1 MNREKFKPS
10 GLPERQTLSNDTS
23 STPSDTTEQLRSPV
37 LGYYP
42 AEEQAML
49 EKGMAQLTDRP
60 VVHQALR
67 QALARRNSH
76 SGKEPVGGNNSDE
89 ASNDTAAATDTCASG
104 DSGR

>member
-1 MNREKFKPS
+1 MNGEKFRPS
-10 GLPERQTLSNDTS
+10 GLPEGQTLSSDA
-23 STPSDTTEQLRSPV
+23 STPSGATEQLRSPM

-49 EKGMAQLTDRP
+49 KKGMAQLTDRP

-67 QALARRNSH
+67 QALARRDSH

-89 ASNDTAAATDTCASG
+89 ASNDTAAIKTGAND
-104 DSGR
+104 DSDR

>member
-10 GLPERQTLSNDTS
+10 GLSERQTLSSDA
-23 STPSDTTEQLRSPV
+23 STPSGTTEQLRSPV

-67 QALARRNSH
+67 QALARRSDRF
-76 SGKEPVGGNNSDE
+76 GKEPAGGNNSDE
-89 ASNDTAAATDTCASG
+89 IGNTIAETDASG
-104 DSGR
+104 DSDR

>member
-10 GLPERQTLSNDTS
+10 DLPERQMLGNDTS
-23 STPSDTTEQLRSPV
+23 ALSGTTEQLRSPM

-49 EKGMAQLTDRP
+49 KKGMAQLTERP

-76 SGKEPVGGNNSDE
+76 PGKEPAGGNGGDEISNS
-89 ASNDTAAATDTCASG
+89 ATETGASG
-104 DSGR
+104 DSDR

>member
-23 STPSDTTEQLRSPV
+23 STPSGTTEQLRSPV

-60 VVHQALR
+60 IVHQALR
-67 QALARRNSH
+67 QALARRDSH

-89 ASNDTAAATDTCASG
+89 ASSDAAATIETGAND
-104 DSGR
+104 DSDR

>member
-10 GLPERQTLSNDTS
+10 GLPERQTLSSDA
-23 STPSDTTEQLRSPV
+23 STPSGTAEQLRSSV

-60 VVHQALR
+60 IVHQALR
-67 QALARRNSH
+67 RALARRDSH
-76 SGKEPVGGNNSDE
+76 SGKEPVGGNNSDK
-89 ASNDTAAATDTCASG
+89 ASSDTATATDTCASG
-104 DSGR
+104 DSDR

>member
-1 MNREKFKPS
+1 MNREKLKLS
-10 GLPERQTLSNDTS
+10 DLPEGQTLSSDA
-23 STPSDTTEQLRSPV
+23 STPSGTTEQLRSPM

-49 EKGMAQLTDRP
+49 KKGMAQLTDRP

-76 SGKEPVGGNNSDE
+76 SGKEPVGGNGGDEISNS
-89 ASNDTAAATDTCASG
+89 ATETGASG
-104 DSGR
+104 DSDR

>member
-1 MNREKFKPS
+1 MNREKLKS
-10 GLPERQTLSNDTS
+10 SDLPEGQTLGNDTS
-23 STPSDTTEQLRSPV
+23 VPSGTTEQLRSPI

-49 EKGMAQLTDRP
+49 KKGMAQLTDRP

-76 SGKEPVGGNNSDE
+76 SGKEPAGGNNRGE
-89 ASNDTAAATDTCASG
+89 IGNTIAETDASG
-104 DSGR
+104 DSDR

>member
-10 GLPERQTLSNDTS
+10 GLPERQALSSDAL
-23 STPSDTTEQLRSPV
+23 TPSGTTEQLGSPV

-67 QALARRNSH
+67 QALARRDSH
-76 SGKEPVGGNNSDE
+76 SGKEPAGGNNGDE
-89 ASNDTAAATDTCASG
+89 IGNTIAETDASG

>member
-10 GLPERQTLSNDTS
+10 GLPERQTLNSDA
-23 STPSDTTEQLRSPV
+23 STPSGTAEQLRSPV

-67 QALARRNSH
+67 QALARRDSH
-76 SGKEPVGGNNSDE
+76 SGKEPAGGNNSDE
-89 ASNDTAAATDTCASG
+89 IGNTIAETGASG
-104 DSGR
+104 DSDR

>member
-10 GLPERQTLSNDTS
+10 GLPERQTLSSDA
-23 STPSDTTEQLRSPV
+23 STPSGTAEQLRSPV

-60 VVHQALR
+60 IVHQALR
-67 QALARRNSH
+67 QALARRDSH

-89 ASNDTAAATDTCASG
+89 IGNTIAETDASG

>member
-10 GLPERQTLSNDTS
+10 DLPEGQTLGNDTS
-23 STPSDTTEQLRSPV
+23 APSDTTEQLRSPI

-49 EKGMAQLTDRP
+49 KKGMAQLTDRP

-76 SGKEPVGGNNSDE
+76 SGKEPTGGNNSDE
-89 ASNDTAAATDTCASG
+89 IGNTIAETDASG
-104 DSGR
+104 DSDR

>member
-10 GLPERQTLSNDTS
+10 GLPERQTLNSDA
-23 STPSDTTEQLRSPV
+23 STPSGTAEQLRSPV

-49 EKGMAQLTDRP
+49 KKGMAQLTDRP

-67 QALARRNSH
+67 QALARRDSH
-76 SGKEPVGGNNSDE
+76 SGKEPAGGNNSDE
-89 ASNDTAAATDTCASG
+89 ASNDATAATDTCASG
-104 DSGR
+104 DSDR

>member
-1 MNREKFKPS
+1 MNREKLKSSDLPEGQMLGNDTAAPS
-10 GLPERQTLSNDTS
+10 GA
-23 STPSDTTEQLRSPV
+23 TEQLRSPV

-49 EKGMAQLTDRP
+49 KKGMAQLTDRP

-76 SGKEPVGGNNSDE
+76 SGKEPVGGNNDNEIGSTI
-89 ASNDTAAATDTCASG
+89 ADTGTSG
-104 DSGR
+104 DSDR

>member
-10 GLPERQTLSNDTS
+10 GLPERQTLNSDA
-23 STPSDTTEQLRSPV
+23 STPSGTAEQLRSPV

-42 AEEQAML
+42 AEEQAVL

-60 VVHQALR
+60 IVHQALR
-67 QALARRNSH
+67 QALARCNSH

-89 ASNDTAAATDTCASG
+89 ASNDATAATDTCASG
-104 DSGR
+104 DSDR

>member
-10 GLPERQTLSNDTS
+10 GLPERQTLGSDA
-23 STPSDTTEQLRSPV
+23 STPSGTAEQLRSPV

-49 EKGMAQLTDRP
+49 KKGMAQLTDRP

-67 QALARRNSH
+67 QALARRDNH

-89 ASNDTAAATDTCASG
+89 ASNDATAATDTCASG
-104 DSGR
+104 DSDR

>member
-1 MNREKFKPS
+1 MNGEKFKPS
-10 GLPERQTLSNDTS
+10 GLPEGQTLSSDA
-23 STPSDTTEQLRSPV
+23 STPSGTTEQLRSPM

-49 EKGMAQLTDRP
+49 KKGMAQLTDRP

-67 QALARRNSH
+67 QALARRNSR
-76 SGKEPVGGNNSDE
+76 SGKEPAGGNNSDE

-104 DSGR
+104 DSDR

>member
-10 GLPERQTLSNDTS
+10 DLSEGQTLGNDTAA
-23 STPSDTTEQLRSPV
+23 PSGTTEQLRSPI

-60 VVHQALR
+60 IVHQALR
-67 QALARRNSH
+67 QALARRDSH
-76 SGKEPVGGNNSDE
+76 SGKEPVGGNNSNE
-89 ASNDTAAATDTCASG
+89 IGSTIAETGASG
-104 DSGR
+104 DSDR

>member
-10 GLPERQTLSNDTS
+10 GLPERQTLNSDA
-23 STPSDTTEQLRSPV
+23 STLSGTAEQLRSPV

-60 VVHQALR
+60 IVHQALR

-76 SGKEPVGGNNSDE
+76 SGKKPAGGNNSDE
-89 ASNDTAAATDTCASG
+89 ASNDTAAIKTGAND
-104 DSGR
+104 DSDR

>member
-1 MNREKFKPS
+1 MNREKFKSS
-10 GLPERQTLSNDTS
+10 GLPERQTLGSDA
-23 STPSDTTEQLRSPV
+23 STPSGTAEQLRSPV

-60 VVHQALR
+60 IVHQALR

-76 SGKEPVGGNNSDE
+76 SGEEPVGGNSGDEISNS
-89 ASNDTAAATDTCASG
+89 ATETGASG
-104 DSGR
+104 DSDR

>member
-10 GLPERQTLSNDTS
+10 GLPERQTLSSDA
-23 STPSDTTEQLRSPV
+23 STPSGATEQLRSPM

-60 VVHQALR
+60 IVHQALR
-67 QALARRNSH
+67 QALARRDSH
-76 SGKEPVGGNNSDE
+76 SGKEPVGGDNSNE
-89 ASNDTAAATDTCASG
+89 IGNTIVETDASG
-104 DSGR
+104 DSDR

>member
-1 MNREKFKPS
+1 MNREKLKSSDLSERRTLGNNTAAPS
-10 GLPERQTLSNDTS
+10 G
-23 STPSDTTEQLRSPV
+23 TTEQLRSPM

-49 EKGMAQLTDRP
+49 KKGMAQLTDRP

-67 QALARRNSH
+67 QALARRDSH
-76 SGKEPVGGNNSDE
+76 SGKKPTGGNNDNEIGSTIAE
-89 ASNDTAAATDTCASG
+89 TGASG

>member
-1 MNREKFKPS
+1 MNREKLKS
-10 GLPERQTLSNDTS
+10 SDLSEGQTLGNDTS
-23 STPSDTTEQLRSPV
+23 VPSGTTEQLESPM

-49 EKGMAQLTDRP
+49 EKGMAQLTERP

-67 QALARRNSH
+67 QALARRDNH
-76 SGKEPVGGNNSDE
+76 SGKEPAGGNNDNE
-89 ASNDTAAATDTCASG
+89 IGNTIAETGASG

>member
-10 GLPERQTLSNDTS
+10 GLPERQTLGSDA
-23 STPSDTTEQLRSPV
+23 STPSGTAEQLRSPV

-49 EKGMAQLTDRP
+49 KKGMAQLTDRP

-67 QALARRNSH
+67 QALVRRNSH
-76 SGKEPVGGNNSDE
+76 SGKEPAGGNNSDE
-89 ASNDTAAATDTCASG
+89 IGNTIAETDAGG
-104 DSGR
+104 DSDR

>member
-1 MNREKFKPS
+1 MIREKFKPS
-10 GLPERQTLSNDTS
+10 GLPERQTLSSDV
-23 STPSDTTEQLRSPV
+23 STPSGTTEQLKSPV

-60 VVHQALR
+60 IVHQALR
-67 QALARRNSH
+67 QALARRDSH
-76 SGKEPVGGNNSDE
+76 SGEEPVGGNNSDE
-89 ASNDTAAATDTCASG
+89 IGSTIAETGASG